1 MAKTLLDSTKDRFI
15 DVLEDAG
22 LDEHLANTVATSS
35 NDLSGRIVRLIQQDA
50 SATSGDH
57 GRAREIMGAN
67 FHAIDQVIQ
76 HLKISPT
83 KSQLR
88 SLEAIPAATELLE
101 ELKDQCIL
109 VPYFPLSIVELR
121 KLAGREL
128 FYSLSPTWWY
138 DTEKF
143 ANKRYGA
150 GWHLIY
156 KTEIPGSHDEDW
168 EHQIP
173 DHCTIPNSTVLAY
186 AITLH
191 RMVTGEALFPDI
203 YVRCSDVDSRGIPV
217 RLGHSSDGLGFV
229 NRWGG
234 RRGSVVGV
242 AYERKLD

>member
-1 MAKTLLDSTKDRFI
+1 MANRLLDSTRDRFI
-15 DVLEDAG
+15 DALEDAG

-35 NDLSGRIVRLIQQDA
+35 NDLSRKIVRLIQGDA
-50 SATSGDH
+50 FETSAAH
-57 GRAREIMGAN
+57 GRAAEIMGAN
-67 FHAIDQVIQ
+67 FHGIDQVIQ
-76 HLKISPT
+76 HLKTSPT

-88 SLEAIPAATELLE
+88 SLEAIPAPTELLE

-109 VPYFPLSIVELR
+109 VPYFPVSIVELR
-121 KLAGREL
+121 ERVGREL
-128 FYSLSPTWWY
+128 FYSLAPTWWY

-143 ANKRYGA
+143 ANKRHSA

-156 KTEIPGSHDEDW
+156 KTEIPGSTDEEW
-168 EHQIP
+168 EQKIP
-173 DHCTIPNSTVLAY
+173 DHCAIPNSTVLAY

-191 RMVTGEALFPDI
+191 RIVTGEALFPDI

-242 AYERKLD
+242 PYERELG